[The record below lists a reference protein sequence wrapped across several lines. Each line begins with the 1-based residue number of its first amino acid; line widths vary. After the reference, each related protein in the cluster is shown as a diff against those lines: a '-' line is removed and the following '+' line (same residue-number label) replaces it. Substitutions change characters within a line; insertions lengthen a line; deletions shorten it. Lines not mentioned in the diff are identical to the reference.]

1 MNLVNTYKLIA
12 DILDSN
18 DAALEALTIKL
29 KTECIDWDAVV
40 IEGSKHRI
48 YTFIVNTSYR
58 KAALNDRARIIKEFT
73 K

>member
-29 KTECIDWDAVV
+29 KTECID
-40 IEGSKHRI
+40 
-48 YTFIVNTSYR
+48 
-58 KAALNDRARIIKEFT
+58 
-73 K
+73 